1 MISNKFKLT
10 LITAAILSSGTA
22 SAALYQVV
30 EVTPST
36 TFDYQS
42 SFGVAIQPGEA
53 TDGSTDLTL
62 GCFAGAAT
70 NCTADDFT
78 LAGETRAAEINSGEA
93 VDGLSYREEAPF
105 GMDSAFIY
113 IQSQD
118 DFESYCD
125 NQLRY
130 ATCEAWASVRWAQ
143 WYNELSGST
152 TPNSIAFTGSST
164 TGTPVDENQNVVIN
178 SLNSAGE
185 PVGIASTVADVT
197 TYRRNQVTG
206 FVGSTSTSD
215 TFTDTFQTRAWKT
228 LVTDSNDSYTVGSIA
243 TSTQNDEGIY
253 YTSKAA
259 VWDASGA
266 SIQLAWGTNSVQSVR
281 NNRLAQGS
289 VQSVRNNR
297 LAQGSMRDIAEDSDG
312 NIYGVGYNT
321 YESDSSNYM
330 NAVVYSLS
338 GSDVMTGNWTSTPIS
353 NATIRESGYASGE
366 YIYSNTVATA
376 VNSNR
381 VAIGE
386 SKRSGSRIYN
396 GAASNRVFVVDDVA
410 SPSATY
416 LSGGIFFDGAGGKA
430 GGINNFNEIVGQ
442 VDAESVRESNGKP
455 RRKRAFIYPYDG
467 TGTDED
473 RRAVF
478 NNQGWWLDNLTNGGT
493 YSSDNNQYRIIDATD
508 INDAGVIAA
517 TAIKCDGGYSTTAY
531 NASCDGTETTVA
543 VKLMPIPGATSSDIS
558 ARGTDEMT
566 TERSGGSFGLW
577 MLAVLGLIGFR
588 RK

>member
-266 SIQLAWGTNSVQSVR
+266 SIQLAWGTN
-281 NNRLAQGS
+281 S